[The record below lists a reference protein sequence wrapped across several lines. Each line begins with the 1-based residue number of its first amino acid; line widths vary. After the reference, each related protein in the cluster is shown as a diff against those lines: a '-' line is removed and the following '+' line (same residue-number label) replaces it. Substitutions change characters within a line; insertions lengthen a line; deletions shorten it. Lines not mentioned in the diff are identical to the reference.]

1 MQLDEEMHNTTSG
14 QDHHYDTP
22 RAMSKSTSSSNVQQQ
37 PVRHKLPRAA
47 TMDVCENEPPYVN
60 RKPVVSQYS
69 HLQSESTDPS
79 ALVVSPTHTEDY
91 IATGHSRHHYQ
102 NVDADR
108 YEYAQDWLGG
118 NDKTVTDELVIQP
131 SRGAEAYTKTNHPQP
146 AVHDYLGGRAATLP
160 ALPYHTNTT
169 SPSDIRYP
177 PPLVSEAPR
186 TLPDSRYETL
196 RMENPHTMQPILAPV
211 SRQLQDRRH
220 SDCPVTM
227 RKTDQ
232 KRGNDTPP
240 STRRTAGQYDHLVVS
255 IKESL
260 PQASDAI
267 CVQYLTKNDGNMD
280 SALRDIKVHILM
292 DMGLENTSTEDCR
305 KALGHCQWKLD
316 RAAEWL
322 IEQSIS

>member
-1 MQLDEEMHNTTSG
+1 MDE
-14 QDHHYDTP
+14 
-22 RAMSKSTSSSNVQQQ
+22 
-37 PVRHKLPRAA
+37 
-47 TMDVCENEPPYVN
+47 CENVSPYVN
-60 RKPVVSQYS
+60 RKSVVSQYS

-79 ALVVSPTHTEDY
+79 ALVVSPTHPDDY

-102 NVDADR
+102 NVNTDR
-108 YEYAQDWLGG
+108 YEYAQDWLGD
-118 NDKTVTDELVIQP
+118 NDKTVTDELVIHA
-131 SRGAEAYTKTNHPQP
+131 SRGAEAYTKTNYPQP
-146 AVHDYLGGRAATLP
+146 VHDYLAGRAATLP
-160 ALPYHTNTT
+160 ALAHHTNTT
-169 SPSDIRYP
+169 SPPDIRYP
-177 PPLVSEAPR
+177 PPLVSETPR

-196 RMENPHTMQPILAPV
+196 RMEDQHPHTMQPILEPV
-211 SRQLQDRRH
+211 SRHLQDRRH
-220 SDCPVTM
+220 SGSPVTM

-232 KRGNDTPP
+232 RRGSDTPP

-255 IKESL
+255 IKELL

-305 KALGHCQWKLD
+305 KALSHCQWKLD